1 MEAYCFRCK
10 KSYTEYPALSRR
22 DNKTAICSACGSEEG
37 INDYQKILDIPIECL
52 KVEKEFHEKIGADY
66 KIWLEWKY
74 SLEEGEM

>member
-37 INDYQKILDIPIECL
+37 INDYQKILDIRERKTSTIKKLKIEIKEISI
-52 KVEKEFHEKIGADY
+52 KVINILMHV
-66 KIWLEWKY
+66 
-74 SLEEGEM
+74 